1 MTKENIK
8 FNCLNDLMTFIKSKN
23 INRVSVKTKG
33 FIYHST
39 KNDFIESL
47 EYNIIFDNNN
57 SSSQII
63 NFKIDYNNYQNIVI
77 AWV

>member
-1 MTKENIK
+1 MTKQNIK
-8 FNCLNDLMTFIKSKN
+8 FNCLNDLMTFIKSNN

-47 EYNIIFDNNN
+47 EYNIIFDNNL
-57 SSSQII
+57 SSQII
-63 NFKIDYNNYQNIVI
+63 NFKIDYGSYQNILI
-77 AWV
+77 EWV